1 MEHKELFLKKL
12 KEYEKD
18 PEYILYSLIFEI
30 NEEICKALERNN
42 LNYKQFAEKLNV
54 KPAYISKLL
63 NGQPNL
69 SIKSLVK
76 IALAL
81 NLKIKQP
88 FYEDEKESHMAFISC
103 QDLKTDQFSPDYQN
117 MKYPEQKHE
126 APNECNTALAA

>member
-1 MEHKELFLKKL
+1 MSHKELFLEKIKK
-12 KEYEKD
+12 YESD
-18 PEYILYSLIFEI
+18 PDYILYSLIFEI

-81 NLKIKQP
+81 NLKIRQP
-88 FYEDEKESHMAFISC
+88 FYKGLADEIFVSC
-103 QDLKTDQFSPDYQN
+103 QDIRIGRVSPDYRN
-117 MKYPEQKHE
+117 VSYSGHRIEV
-126 APNECNTALAA
+126 PNEGNPALAA